1 MTTLRVPIPQDLPP
15 ALALALFE
23 LYQDLSHAVWE
34 QYEVELLQLIMA
46 ESDPVP
52 RAPQT
57 FDFNDRDL
65 PF

>member
-1 MTTLRVPIPQDLPP
+1 MKALLVSIPQDLSP

-23 LYQDLSHAVWE
+23 LHQELSHAVWE
-34 QYEVELLQLIMA
+34 QYEVELLELIRA

-52 RAPQT
+52 LATQM

>member
-1 MTTLRVPIPQDLPP
+1 MKTLLVPIPHDLPP

-23 LYQDLSHAVWE
+23 LLQDLSHAVWE
-34 QYEVELLQLIMA
+34 QYQVDLLELIRA

-52 RAPQT
+52 LATQM

>member
-1 MTTLRVPIPQDLPP
+1 MKTLLVPIPHDLSP
-15 ALALALFE
+15 ALALALYE
-23 LYQDLSHAVWE
+23 LLQDLTHAVWE
-34 QYEVELLQLIMA
+34 QYEVDLLELIMA

-52 RAPQT
+52 LATQM